1 MMLGECLC
9 MVAYLIL
16 KYVVYKDTPEVIN
29 IFLKIFLYVFKKMQV
44 IDGPDAKP
52 MNPLVLWP
60 VAIEITSE
68 LIH

>member
-16 KYVVYKDTPEVIN
+16 KYVVYKDNPE
-29 IFLKIFLYVFKKMQV
+29 K
-44 IDGPDAKP
+44 IDGDALP

-60 VAIEITSE
+60 VSSSNALS
-68 LIH
+68 